1 MAKSIVISSGHG
13 KYIRGAADILDEV
26 DEARRVVDTVAEYL
40 QSAGCTVKTFH
51 DNTSHDQSTNLNT
64 IVNYHNKQSRDL
76 DVSARYTVR
85 ADDGVV
91 VSIVNTGYRHGPA
104 DILDRMAAGDM
115 VDPALYYFRTTPR
128 FEAPDDSRHAWL
140 NQSVFVCSAAR
151 FSERVMLRFF
161 IVE

>member
-1 MAKSIVISSGHG
+1 MTEFAPPTPTLNFAFEACVLIGTPLDLGMAGGGRKRIVPITGGRITGERFSGEVLPG
-13 KYIRGAADILDEV
+13 GADWQML
-26 DEARRVVDTVAEYL
+26 RP
-40 QSAGCTVKTFH
+40 
-51 DNTSHDQSTNLNT
+51 DN
-64 IVNYHNKQSRDL
+64 VL

-85 ADDGVV
+85 ADDGAL
-91 VSIVNTGYRHGPA
+91 VSVVNTGYRHGPA

-140 NQSVFVCSAAR
+140 NQSVFLCSAAR

-161 IVE
+161 IVG

>member
-1 MAKSIVISSGHG
+1 MTEFAPPTPTLSF
-13 KYIRGAADILDEV
+13 AF
-26 DEARRVVDTVAEYL
+26 EARVLIGTPLDLGMVGGARKRIVPITGGRITGERFSGDVLPGGADWQML
-40 QSAGCTVKTFH
+40 RP
-51 DNTSHDQSTNLNT
+51 DN
-64 IVNYHNKQSRDL
+64 VL

-128 FEAPDDSRHAWL
+128 FEAPDDSDHAWL
-140 NQSVFVCSAAR
+140 NRSVFVCSAAR
-151 FSERVMLRFF
+151 FSERVMLRFSR
-161 IVE
+161 VD

>member
-1 MAKSIVISSGHG
+1 MTEFAPPTPTLSF
-13 KYIRGAADILDEV
+13 AF
-26 DEARRVVDTVAEYL
+26 EARVLIGTPLDLGMVGGARKRIVPITGGRITGERFSGDVLPGGADWQML
-40 QSAGCTVKTFH
+40 RP
-51 DNTSHDQSTNLNT
+51 DN
-64 IVNYHNKQSRDL
+64 VL

>member
-1 MAKSIVISSGHG
+1 MTEFAPSTPTLSF
-13 KYIRGAADILDEV
+13 AF
-26 DEARRVVDTVAEYL
+26 EARVLIGTPLDLGMVGGAGKRIVPITGGRVTGERFSGDVLPGGADWQML
-40 QSAGCTVKTFH
+40 RP
-51 DNTSHDQSTNLNT
+51 DN
-64 IVNYHNKQSRDL
+64 VL